1 MNRREYL
8 AGSAAL
14 LAATAMGGCAR
25 REQTAPYPKEM
36 YDTGTVPIEASG
48 WTRPKGIWPGYDR
61 LRADVDVGAGSV
73 YDLGRWM
80 GFPYQPGYAA
90 REAQYL
96 RHEARVLEEIAAAID
111 RWERPHDVVV
121 DMTGSAIYID
131 SAILARIRQVATVV
145 YLAIAPRRHAQMI
158 AEYCAQPRPVVWN
171 GMFRPR
177 PGESGEAAL
186 ARCYTD
192 LIAARE
198 TLYEALCDVRVDE
211 ALHQDPSFTAEAL
224 VRYVEHA
231 RKI

>member
-1 MNRREYL
+1 MIIGL
-8 AGSAAL
+8 IGMSGAGKSTWARK
-14 LAATAMGGCAR
+14 LAAAGWGCLHCDDLIA
-25 REQTAPYPKEM
+25 
-36 YDTGTVPIEASG
+36 
-48 WTRPKGIWPGYDR
+48 DR

-158 AEYCAQPRPVVWN
+158 AEYCAQPRPVIWN

-211 ALHQDPSFTAEAL
+211 ALHQDPSFTAAAL